1 MATEKAFDGKSHLE
15 NQHRVTRKEFIAAG
29 VAFAGAAGSAIAG
42 NEPSALRVGII
53 SDIHVS
59 NPVAARSLENI
70 LRIFD
75 REKVDAVMI
84 VGDLINWGRVSEMKV
99 VAEAWRKV
107 FPENK
112 RSDGV
117 PVEKLFIT
125 GNHDVSGFLAAHA
138 NPKLTSSEDVEKHCF
153 LPHRKEYWRELFGE
167 EYEPISMKTVKGYP
181 FVLRNWYQFPSS
193 KANRLVPPNIRT
205 ERDPTPDFMAKIAG
219 ELPADRPFFYVQ
231 HEPMFGTVIHKL
243 RTVDQE
249 LDSTAK
255 ILSRFPNCLAFTGH
269 SHFTIT
275 DERSIWQGGFT
286 AVNCSSGGGGV
297 ATPQGRENGR
307 NIFDYN
313 RNPPF
318 DMDCTCCRDVKHA
331 IVMDVFSDK
340 ITFRR
345 LDTVR
350 DMTLGA
356 DWVVP
361 LFGGRTVPPSG
372 TPKYDFAARA
382 AASAAPQFAAGAKV
396 EVRETE
402 NGRRR
407 KADGRGVDPTP
418 RHQVVVSFPPIG
430 PTASFERAFDFSVT
444 AEMRPADK
452 TWTCIV
458 QGKRVYSPN
467 FNRSEKLEVDPVEC
481 AFAYE
486 FMPKKRDM
494 RFVVRPFNCW
504 GKAGEPICSEW
515 IRLPLPA
522 EA

>member
-1 MATEKAFDGKSHLE
+1 MT
-15 NQHRVTRKEFIAAG
+15 TRKEFIAAG
-29 VAFAGAAGSAIAG
+29 VAFAGAAGSAFAENG
-42 NEPSALRVGII
+42 SQTLRVGII

-59 NPVAARSLENI
+59 NDVAAGSLEKT

-84 VGDLINWGRVSEMKV
+84 VGDFINWGRKREMEV
-99 VAEAWRKV
+99 VAQTWNKV
-107 FPENK
+107 FPGNR

-117 PVEKLFIT
+117 QVEKLFIT
-125 GNHDVSGFLAAHA
+125 GNHDISGFLAARA
-138 NPKLTSSEDVEKHCF
+138 KPKLASYEDVEKTCF

-167 EYEPISMKTVKGYP
+167 EYEPISMKVVKGYP
-181 FVLRNWYQFPSS
+181 FILRNWYQFPSS
-193 KANRLVPPNIRT
+193 KTNKLVPPNIRT
-205 ERDPTPDFMAKIAG
+205 EKDPTPGFMAKIAG

-231 HEPMFGTVIHKL
+231 HEPMFGTVIHKQ

-255 ILSRFPNCLAFTGH
+255 ILSGFPNCLAFTGH
-269 SHFTIT
+269 SHFTIP

-286 AVNCSSGGGGV
+286 AVNCSSCGGGV

-318 DMDCTCCRDVKHA
+318 DMDCTCCRNVRHA
-331 IVMDVFSDK
+331 LVMDVFSDR

-350 DMTLGA
+350 DMALGA

-382 AASAAPQFAAGAKV
+382 AASTAPQFAAGAKV
-396 EVRETE
+396 EVREVE

-407 KADGRGVDPTP
+407 KADGREIDPTP
-418 RHQVVVSFPPIG
+418 RHQFIVSFPPIG
-430 PTASFERAFDFSVT
+430 PTASSERAFDFSVT
-444 AEMRPADK
+444 AEMRPADM
-452 TWTCIV
+452 TWTCVV
-458 QGKRVYSPN
+458 QEKRVFSPN
-467 FNRSEKLEVDPVEC
+467 INRSEELDVDPVEC

-486 FMPKKRDM
+486 LIPKKRDV

-504 GKAGEPICSEW
+504 GKQGEPICSDW
-515 IRLPLPA
+515 MRL
-522 EA
+522 